1 MNMQNLMMQAKKM
14 QNDIMKVQGELE
26 KKVYEGKS
34 QLVVASVN
42 GKGRVLSVDIDF
54 SIISSED
61 KEVLEDMVLLA
72 INNALEKMEADR
84 EEKLGKYGKMFNG
97 LM

>member
-1 MNMQNLMMQAKKM
+1 MQNLMMQAKKM

-26 KKVYEGKS
+26 KMVYEGRS

-42 GKGRVLSVDIDF
+42 GKGRVLSVDIDS

-84 EEKLGKYGKMFNG
+84 EEQLGKYGKMFNG

>member
-1 MNMQNLMMQAKKM
+1 MQNLMMQAKKM

-42 GKGRVLSVDIDF
+42 GKGRVLSVDIDS
-54 SIISSED
+54 SIIS

-72 INNALEKMEADR
+72 INNALEKMEADK